1 MASSGIEREVRERRG
16 NRGVSGIFIAVC
28 AAIVLLAV
36 AFFSTYEPTGNTF
49 TPWPR
54 NATVPQPQSEPVERR
69 P

>member
-1 MASSGIEREVRERRG
+1 MASSGIEREAREGREH
-16 NRGVSGIFIAVC
+16 RGVSGTFIAVC

-36 AFFSTYEPTGNTF
+36 AFFSFYEPTGNTF

-54 NATVPQPQSEPVERR
+54 NATAPQPQSEPVERR